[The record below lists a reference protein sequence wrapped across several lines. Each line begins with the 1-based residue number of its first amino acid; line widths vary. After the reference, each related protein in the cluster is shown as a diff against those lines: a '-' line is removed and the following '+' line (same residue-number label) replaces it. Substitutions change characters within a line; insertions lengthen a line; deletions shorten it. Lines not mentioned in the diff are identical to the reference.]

1 MTSALPNRTDVLDML
16 AGYGE
21 RLAEDVNEEL
31 GSLELTWLI
40 AQAEQ
45 RYSVL
50 LDLTDEMFAGMAT
63 VAGAVDVLRTVI
75 AEQLG
80 IAEGAGH
87 G

>member
-1 MTSALPNRTDVLDML
+1 MTSALPNRTDVLEML

-45 RYSVL
+45 RYSVV
-50 LDLTDEMFAGMAT
+50 LDLTDEMFAGMDT
-63 VAGAVDVLRTVI
+63 VDGAVSVLRAAI
-75 AEQLG
+75 AVELG
-80 IAEGAGH
+80 IPEGAGH

>member
-1 MTSALPNRTDVLDML
+1 MTSELPTRTDVLDML

-50 LDLTDEMFAGMAT
+50 LDLTDEMFADMGT
-63 VAGAVDVLRTVI
+63 VTGAVTVLRAAI

-80 IAEGAGH
+80 ISEGASH